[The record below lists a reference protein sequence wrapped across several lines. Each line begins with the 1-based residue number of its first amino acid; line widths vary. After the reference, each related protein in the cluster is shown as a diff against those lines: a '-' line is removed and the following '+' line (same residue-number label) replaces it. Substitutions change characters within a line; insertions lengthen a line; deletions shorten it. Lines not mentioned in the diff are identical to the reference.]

1 MIFTLKKKKQQRQL
15 FDINDVF
22 LLVSFGGIN
31 SAFSTHGGET
41 PFFLNYLRQLKLNSS
56 LIAWLKNDEWNDNDF
71 RRKATPTSYTVKVD

>member
-1 MIFTLKKKKQQRQL
+1 LKKKKQQRQL

-56 LIAWLKNDEWNDNDF
+56 LIA
-71 RRKATPTSYTVKVD
+71 